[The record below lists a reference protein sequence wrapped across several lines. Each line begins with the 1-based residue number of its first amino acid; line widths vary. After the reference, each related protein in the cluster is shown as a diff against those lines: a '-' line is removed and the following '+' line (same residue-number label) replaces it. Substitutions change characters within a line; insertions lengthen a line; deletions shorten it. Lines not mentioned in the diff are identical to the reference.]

1 MITAFESEK
10 LTVSYA
16 ALDRK
21 DRGVHDSLT
30 DDLKP
35 PPTLAQV
42 ESMRDRM
49 MESVLWT
56 EIRKM
61 AETDEGM
68 KDLLSQVKT
77 YYYLRKGK

>member
-1 MITAFESEK
+1 MK
-10 LTVSYA
+10 TVN
-16 ALDRK
+16 
-21 DRGVHDSLT
+21 T
-30 DDLKP
+30 DDLKS
-35 PPTLAQV
+35 PPTPTPTPTLTQV
-42 ESMRDRM
+42 MSMRDRM

-68 KDLLSQVKT
+68 KELISQVKT

>member
-1 MITAFESEK
+1 VK
-10 LTVSYA
+10 TVN
-16 ALDRK
+16 
-21 DRGVHDSLT
+21 T
-30 DDLKP
+30 DDLKSP
-35 PPTLAQV
+35 TPTPTPTLTQV
-42 ESMRDRM
+42 MSMRDRV

-68 KDLLSQVKT
+68 KELISQVKT

>member
-1 MITAFESEK
+1 MK
-10 LTVSYA
+10 TVN
-16 ALDRK
+16 
-21 DRGVHDSLT
+21 T
-30 DDLKP
+30 DDLKS
-35 PPTLAQV
+35 PPTPTPTLTQV
-42 ESMRDRM
+42 MSMRDRM

-68 KDLLSQVKT
+68 KELISQVKT

>member
-1 MITAFESEK
+1 MK
-10 LTVSYA
+10 TV
-16 ALDRK
+16 K
-21 DRGVHDSLT
+21 TVNT
-30 DDLKP
+30 DDLKSP
-35 PPTLAQV
+35 PPTPTLTQV
-42 ESMRDRM
+42 MSMRDRM

-68 KDLLSQVKT
+68 KELISQVKT